1 MMSRRLRIG
10 SIMTVFAWGLIAA
23 ACGAEETSGN
33 DAGSGGRAGSA
44 GGRAGSAGGSAGSA
58 GGGAGSSAV
67 GNTGG
72 AGVGVG
78 GASAPGAGRG
88 GTAGS
93 GSTAQVCPSAEPANG
108 EACQSGRGDCMFGTK
123 ICDCPNDTSVWICWD
138 PATDCPATQPAEQ
151 SACSVVGIDCEYA
164 QPQGGGQ
171 GGGND
176 CECTDTGWDCGG
188 QFCPPAEPAAATT
201 CEGGDGVCTYDA
213 RVCDCDQSIWAC
225 WNKSDCPAT
234 TPVEASACTLQGM
247 ICEYAGGE
255 CECDDAAW
263 ECDINDA
270 DGGV

>member
-1 MMSRRLRIG
+1 MSGRLRLG

-23 ACGAEETSGN
+23 ACGDDDTSGN
-33 DAGSGGRAGSA
+33 DAGSAGRAGSA

-58 GGGAGSSAV
+58 GGGAGSGAV
-67 GNTGG
+67 GNAGGRTGG
-72 AGVGVG
+72 AGVG
-78 GASAPGAGRG
+78 GASASGAGRG
-88 GTAGS
+88 GNS

-123 ICDCPNDTSVWICWD
+123 ICDCPNDTSVWLCWD

-151 SACSVVGIDCEYA
+151 SACSVVGIDCEFA

-201 CEGGDGVCTYDA
+201 CEGGDGVCAYDA

-247 ICEYAGGE
+247 ICEYAGGD

>member
-1 MMSRRLRIG
+1 
-10 SIMTVFAWGLIAA
+10 
-23 ACGAEETSGN
+23 
-33 DAGSGGRAGSA
+33 
-44 GGRAGSAGGSAGSA
+44 
-58 GGGAGSSAV
+58 
-67 GNTGG
+67 
-72 AGVGVG
+72 
-78 GASAPGAGRG
+78 
-88 GTAGS
+88 
-93 GSTAQVCPSAEPANG
+93 
-108 EACQSGRGDCMFGTK
+108 MFGTK
-123 ICDCPNDTSVWICWD
+123 ICDCPNDTSVWLCWD

-151 SACSVVGIDCEYA
+151 SACSVVGIDCEFA

-171 GGGND
+171 GGSND

-201 CEGGDGVCTYDA
+201 CEGGDGVCAYDA

-247 ICEYAGGE
+247 ICEYAGGD